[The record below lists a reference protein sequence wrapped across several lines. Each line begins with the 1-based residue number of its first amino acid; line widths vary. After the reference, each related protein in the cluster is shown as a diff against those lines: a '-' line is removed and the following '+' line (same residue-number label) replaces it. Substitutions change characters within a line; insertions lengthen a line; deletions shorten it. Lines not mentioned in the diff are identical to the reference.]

1 VNLIHIGLAISA
13 LLNGILLMFVVG
25 VVPFFLFLSVI
36 LNIGCAW
43 YIKNLFGNYNEVNT
57 DMQAILIML
66 QNLNIHYE
74 EVYKMEMYYG
84 DEILQELLAHTKQT
98 SENILFYNQKY
109 SFDED
114 FLFQEEDLEE
124 ESSDGPAQKEEE

>member
-1 VNLIHIGLAISA
+1 
-13 LLNGILLMFVVG
+13 
-25 VVPFFLFLSVI
+25 
-36 LNIGCAW
+36 
-43 YIKNLFGNYNEVNT
+43 
-57 DMQAILIML
+57 MQAILIML
-66 QNLNIHYE
+66 QNLNVHYE

-114 FLFQEEDLEE
+114 FLFQEEELEE
-124 ESSDGPAQKEEE
+124 ESPDGAAQKEEE